1 VAAMDFISGV
11 YIRSFRGIKSLK
23 LENLAQ
29 INILTGD
36 NNCGKTSVLEVLRSF
51 EEPGSFRTWRS
62 MIRKETR
69 YPIGWGISYYEGF
82 YDLFDINSSEK
93 AVDYIIETGS
103 ERVNIQLTAV
113 ETEEEF
119 TEEEYSQ
126 LQGLSASKE
135 YKEENLTENLQ
146 IVPKLE
152 MKIKINGKVAEQD
165 VLYEGQ
171 RRYMPVRKKD
181 SENYS
186 ERRNIVYI
194 APFSH
199 TDSII
204 FLDQVL
210 NNPELYE
217 EMLTVLREFDD
228 NIVSINYSNDDSRGA
243 ARGVYKILTKSL
255 EKALPLNMYGDG
267 MKKAVL
273 LMSAVIRAKNGVL
286 LLDEF
291 ETAIHTSA
299 MDKVFKWILENC
311 MKLNVQVFL
320 TSHSKEAIDKMLKC
334 APDIRK
340 DMAVYTLYKEG
351 AETSVRR
358 LSAEKAIEVQDEM
371 GLELR

>member
-1 VAAMDFISGV
+1 MDFISGV

-69 YPIGWGISYYEGF
+69 YPIGWGISYNEGF